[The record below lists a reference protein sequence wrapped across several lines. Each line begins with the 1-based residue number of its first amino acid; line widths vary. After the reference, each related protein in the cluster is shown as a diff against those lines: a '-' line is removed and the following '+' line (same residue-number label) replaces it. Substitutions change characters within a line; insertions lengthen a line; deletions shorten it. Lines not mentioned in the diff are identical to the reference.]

1 MQADQLFLITNGEFE
16 ISKNVKF
23 INEKGNIEGKKQF
36 EMKEFLPQ
44 TRHKYNKTKTHF
56 FM

>member
-1 MQADQLFLITNGEFE
+1 MPADHIFLITNGEFE

-23 INEKGNIEGKKQF
+23 INEKGDIEGKKQF

-44 TRHKYNKTKTHF
+44 TRHKYIKPKT
-56 FM
+56 